1 MIQQGMLDKFKTKTF
16 DPATDRAVDNLI
28 KYAVAPRPIC
38 FASTQDR
45 EGRINLSPFSYF
57 NLFSHNPPICVF
69 APVRRMRD
77 STTKHTLENLREVP
91 EVVINIVNY
100 AMVQQQSLASTE
112 YPKEINEFD
121 KSGFT
126 PVASELITP
135 PRVAESPVQL
145 ECRVREIIDLGD
157 GPGNG
162 SLVLAEVLRMHIRE
176 EMLDEDGI
184 LDQAKLDLVARLGAD
199 WYCRVNE
206 QNLFAVPKPLRDL
219 GIGVDSLPKSIR
231 LSNVLT
237 GNHLGLL
244 ANVNQLPGQEEADA
258 ILDDPEVREICD
270 SFIGDPGAR
279 RLHLHRLAAG
289 CLDRGEVDRAW
300 QILLASC

>member
-1 MIQQGMLDKFKTKTF
+1 MNKEFKTKAY
-16 DPATDRAVDNLI
+16 DPKTNRAVDNLI

-45 EGRINLSPFSYF
+45 DGRVNLSPFSYF

-100 AMVQQQSLASTE
+100 SMVQQQSLASTE
-112 YPKEINEFD
+112 YAKEVNEFD

-126 PVASELITP
+126 PVASELISP

-145 ECRVREIIDLGD
+145 ECRVREIIDLGE
-157 GPGNG
+157 GPGHG
-162 SLVLAEVLRMHIRE
+162 SLVLAEVLRMHIQE
-176 EMLDEDGI
+176 NMLDGNGL

-219 GIGVDSLPKSIR
+219 GIGVDQLPESIR
-231 LSNVLT
+231 NSNVLT

-244 ANVNQLPGQEEADA
+244 ANVNELPSPSEP
-258 ILDDPEVREICD
+258 DPFRSAPQVREIID
-270 SFIGDPGAR
+270 RFADDPTTQR
-279 RLHLHRLAAG
+279 VHLHQLAANY
-289 CLDRGEVDRAW
+289 LDRGEVEEAW
-300 QILLASC
+300 KILLTSC